1 MCGIVGYIGK
11 RNALPV
17 LIDGLKRLEYR
28 GYDSAGISLVQKKR
42 IKTWRAVG
50 RVSELEKKIDIEE
63 MGDVGIAHTR
73 WATHGEPSEKNAHP
87 HSDCGKNISLVHN
100 GIVENYAELKKLLIK
115 KGHCFSSETDTE
127 VVVHLIEEFAKKK
140 TFMEALTEAVRLLEG
155 TYGLVVI
162 TSKEPGKLY
171 CARKGSPLILGVGT
185 DEFIVASDASAIVS
199 HTKKIVYLEDSEI
212 AEITPDGF
220 NIFNAKNHKTD
231 KQIFEVNLTDEQ
243 VKKQGFP
250 HFMLKEIFQQP
261 DAVRNALRGRVEKF
275 LSEDGGPIPGGLLCV
290 ERRLKKIKRIVIV
303 ACGTSYYAGLA
314 GKYLLEEF
322 SGLPTEVE
330 SASEFRYR
338 KNTID
343 EYTAVLAISQS
354 GETADTLEAIREAKL
369 KGALTLGIV
378 NTVGSTIAR
387 ETDAGIY
394 CHAGPEIGVAST
406 KAFSSQLSILV
417 LLTLTLGRQRR
428 LSFSESKALATELQ
442 KIPEKIEAILRDKNT
457 IKKLAK
463 KYAHF
468 SDWLYLGRKYSF
480 PIALEGALK
489 IKEISYVHAEGYAAG
504 EMKHGPIALID
515 EKFPSFFIAPT
526 DSVYE
531 KTMSGMQEVKARKGK
546 ILAVATVGNKKI
558 KDLVDDVVYIPA
570 APEAFSS
577 FLSATVTH
585 LFAYYVGTAKGYD
598 VDRPRNLAKSVTV
611 E

>member
-17 LIDGLKRLEYR
+17 LMDGLKRLEYR

-63 MGDVGIAHTR
+63 VGNVGIAHTR

-100 GIVENYAELKKLLIK
+100 GIIENYAELKKLLSK
-115 KGHCFSSETDTE
+115 KGHRFSSETDTE
-127 VVVHLIEEFAKKK
+127 VVVHLIEELAKKK

-155 TYGLVVI
+155 TYGLAII

-171 CARKGSPLILGVGT
+171 CARKGSPLILGVGK

-199 HTKKIVYLEDSEI
+199 HTKKIVYLEDGEI
-212 AEITPDGF
+212 AEISQDGF
-220 NIFNAKNHKTD
+220 NIFNAKNHKTA

-250 HFMLKEIFQQP
+250 HFMLKEIHQQP

-275 LSEDGGPIPGGLLCV
+275 LSEDGGPIPGGLLGV
-290 ERRLKKIKRIVIV
+290 EKRLKKIKRIVIV

-314 GKYLLEEF
+314 GKYLIEEF
-322 SGLPTEVE
+322 AGLPTEVDY
-330 SASEFRYR
+330 ASEFRYR

-343 EYTAVLAISQS
+343 EHTAVLAISQS

-428 LSFSESKALATELQ
+428 LSFSESKALAIELQ
-442 KIPEKIEAILRDKNT
+442 KIPEKIEAILKDKNT

-546 ILAVATVGNKKI
+546 ILAVVTAGNKKI

-570 APEAFSS
+570 VPEAFSS